1 MIVGPAALEVLA
13 QGVPGGRKTMAVM
26 MITVEVLITL
36 FFQVTSG
43 PLSLKENVNTY
54 GMNL

>member
-1 MIVGPAALEVLA
+1 MIVGPVALEVLA

-36 FFQVTSG
+36 FFQVTG
-43 PLSLKENVNTY
+43 PLSLKQNVNSY
-54 GMNL
+54 SMNL